1 MEADRGKERLA
12 TVKALLPIAEEL
24 ATSMTKLALAWCLL
38 NPNVSTIILG
48 ASKIDQLKENLAC
61 VEVVP
66 LLTEEIQ
73 NKIQSI
79 LKNFETEA
87 GDPADDGVD

>member
-1 MEADRGKERLA
+1 MESSRGKERLA

>member
-1 MEADRGKERLA
+1 M
-12 TVKALLPIAEEL
+12 LPIAEEL

-79 LKNFETEA
+79 VKNFETEA